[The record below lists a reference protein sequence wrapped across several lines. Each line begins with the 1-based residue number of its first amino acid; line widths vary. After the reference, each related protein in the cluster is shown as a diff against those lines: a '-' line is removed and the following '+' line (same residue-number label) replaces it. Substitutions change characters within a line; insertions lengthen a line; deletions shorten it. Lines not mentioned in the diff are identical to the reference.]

1 MAGIGLFL
9 AHIGM
14 QAGNGIDIIRSNAA
28 VKVDVTFLEAP
39 YAARCWVGIA
49 IFILTAVLITLK
61 VPGAIVRRSGG
72 GLEPQAYMHRVAP
85 IECIV

>member
-1 MAGIGLFL
+1 MRT
-9 AHIGM
+9 
-14 QAGNGIDIIRSNAA
+14 QARNESLIDKGRALL
-28 VKVDVTFLEAP
+28 KDFGFDVTILEAP

-72 GLEPQAYMHRVAP
+72 VSNPKP
-85 IECIV
+85 IENIA